1 MLSMIRTLRLTDE
14 SAASIPVH
22 VFMPVQDDIDWSCT
36 FSIGWP
42 SNTWERRAVGID
54 AIQSL
59 QLALRMIGTELYAS
73 EYHKAGRLVW
83 LKPGSGYGFPVPNII
98 RDMLVGED
106 RDFL

>member
-1 MLSMIRTLRLTDE
+1 MT
-14 SAASIPVH
+14 AARPRYGPVAA
-22 VFMPVQDDIDWSCT
+22 
-36 FSIGWP
+36 
-42 SNTWERRAVGID
+42 NTWERRAVGID